1 MKFQKNMV
9 DKEID
14 SYLDCI
20 FACKTT
26 LVLLISHNQERPAI
40 FVKGQAS
47 HCVVGHDCVKMA
59 KIFDDLNSVQVH
71 ALFAENCSRSLF
83 TNLLETSVKTG
94 EPLKNNFHIFWK
106 VRNMVL
112 QYIFFSP

>member
-1 MKFQKNMV
+1 MV

-83 TNLLETSVKTG
+83 TNLLEASTKTG
-94 EPLKNNFHIFWK
+94 DPLKNIFPLLEELS
-106 VRNMVL
+106 N
-112 QYIFFSP
+112 IFPSISIFLVQIVFF